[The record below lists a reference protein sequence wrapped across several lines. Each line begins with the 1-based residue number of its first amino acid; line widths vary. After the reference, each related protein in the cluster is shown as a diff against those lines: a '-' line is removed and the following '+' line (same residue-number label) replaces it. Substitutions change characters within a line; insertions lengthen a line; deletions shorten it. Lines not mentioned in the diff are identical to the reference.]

1 MSSLGV
7 FDSGFGGLTV
17 LKEIIRALP
26 ELDTIY
32 LGDNARAP
40 YGNRSGETIT
50 EFTKQG
56 VDFLFKKGCGLVILA
71 CTTASALALR
81 RLQQEWLPTA
91 YPDRRILGVV
101 VPLVEKLIGL
111 NGRGPCAIIGTRG
124 TIESHVFEKECA
136 KRSGV
141 PVPLIESACPL
152 LVPLIEEGWH
162 TTSAARMILRSYL
175 RPLKLKKP
183 TSLLLGCTHYP
194 ILAKEIRG
202 MMGPR
207 TRIIEP
213 GPIVADSLASY
224 LKRHPEISSKLSRGG
239 TLECFTTDSTERIRS
254 LASRFW
260 GTGLSFEK

>member
-1 MSSLGV
+1 MRLAVPQAVRCVKAIG
-7 FDSGFGGLTV
+7 
-17 LKEIIRALP
+17 EAL
-26 ELDTIY
+26 DY
-32 LGDNARAP
+32 AHR
-40 YGNRSGETIT
+40 
-50 EFTKQG
+50 QG
-56 VDFLFKKGCGLVILA
+56 VIHRDIKPGNVLIDTDGRPHLMDFGLAKEFVEA
-71 CTTASALALR
+71 HGGDGRRAVTTN
-81 RLQQEWLPTA
+81 T
-91 YPDRRILGVV
+91 
-101 VPLVEKLIGL
+101 
-111 NGRGPCAIIGTRG
+111 CAIIGTRG

-207 TRIIEP
+207 TTVIEP
-213 GPIVADSLASY
+213 GPIVAASLASY
-224 LKRHPEISSKLSRGG
+224 LKRHPEITSKLSRGG

-260 GTGLSFEK
+260 GTGLSFEKVSLDSET